1 MNMEEQIIEKDSV
14 NSKLDELKQLQL
26 IEDEDTQKD
35 KFLTFRIGNE
45 DYAIDIKYINEI
57 ISIQKITSVPNIKK
71 YIKGIINL
79 RGNIIPVIDVRL
91 RFHIDEKEYTDKTCI
106 VVTSINNVHVGLIVD
121 EVSEVLS
128 IPEDKIS
135 PPPQT
140 NKGAKSRY
148 IQGIGKDGQ
157 KVKVMINLF
166 KLLYDEEKPVMEN

>member
-45 DYAIDIKYINEI
+45 DYAIDI
-57 ISIQKITSVPNIKK
+57 K